1 MKNLSISEGLFVEL
15 EYVLSEAGAE
25 GEVIEE
31 CPAEDAFGF
40 KVGEGEV
47 LPAFEK
53 ALEGKKAG
61 EPFDFIIPC
70 AEAYG
75 EMTQDAIVEMPK
87 EIFEQDGAFDP
98 DVIKSGEVL
107 PMSDDDGN
115 EVYGTVI
122 EVNKDSVQMD
132 FNHPFAD
139 LDLHF
144 EGIICDVRE
153 SE

>member
-1 MKNLSISEGLFVEL
+1 MKNLAISEGLYVEL

-31 CPAEDAFGF
+31 CPAEQAFGF
-40 KVGEGEV
+40 TIGAGEV

-53 ALEGKKAG
+53 ALDGKKSG
-61 EPFDFIIPC
+61 EPFNFTIPC

-75 EMTQDAIVEMPK
+75 ETTSDAIVEIPR
-87 EIFEQDGAFDP
+87 EVFEMDGKFDEESVQP
-98 DVIKSGEVL
+98 GEVL
-107 PMSDDDGN
+107 PMSDDEGN
-115 EVYGTVI
+115 EVYGTVL
-122 EVNKDSVQMD
+122 EVGNATVRMD

-144 EGIICDVRE
+144 EGTVCDVRD